1 MMALIEFW
9 RTHAAELIGMLTRH
23 VVLVSIALAAAI
35 AAGVPLGILTA
46 RRPRIGRPLV
56 AIASIVQAIP
66 SLALF
71 GFLLPLPFIGGV
83 GARTAL
89 VALILYGIL
98 PILQTTAAG
107 LTSVAPSLL
116 QAATAMGLT
125 SRQRLLLIELPLAL
139 PSILA
144 GIRVSAV
151 VGVGTAT
158 IAAAIGAGGLGEY
171 IFRGLAMV
179 DATVILAGAVP
190 AAALALAADGLF
202 AWIGKLASRRAG
214 QRGASGR
221 REGSRPDRR
230 ARSRTRW
237 LGMTSP
243 WWVAGAIAAAAVVV
257 LSASVMSGLIGLTS
271 GTPRIIVGSKNFTEQ
286 LVLGELIAQTIE
298 RETDLEVERKLNLGG
313 TLICERA
320 LASGAIDVY
329 VEYSGTA
336 LTALFKQPVASDRKQ
351 VLETV
356 RQRYAATGRT
366 MLSPL
371 GFNNTF
377 AILVRRETA
386 ERTGVKTIGD
396 AARFTPQWRAGFGYE
411 FLERED
417 GYRGL
422 AKTYGLTFREPP
434 RVMELNLSYRALA
447 SNQVDLIA
455 GDATAGAIAALDL
468 FMLADDRHYFPPYDA
483 IPVIRSA
490 TALAH
495 PRVRTALETLAG
507 RIDEE
512 TMRRMNEAVDIK
524 RQDPAAVVREFLT
537 TPRP

>member
-1 MMALIEFW
+1 MMPLIDFW
-9 RTHAAELIGMLTRH
+9 RGHAADLIGMLTRH
-23 VVLVSIALAAAI
+23 VVLVSIALGVAI
-35 AAGVPLGILTA
+35 AIGIPLGIITA

-71 GFLLPLPFIGGV
+71 GFILPLPFIGGV

-125 SRQRLLLIELPLAL
+125 SRQRLMLIELPLAL

-202 AWIGKLASRRAG
+202 AWFGKLA
-214 QRGASGR
+214 GR
-221 REGSRPDRR
+221 RGK
-230 ARSRTRW
+230 
-237 LGMTSP
+237 TSS
-243 WWVAGAIAAAAVVV
+243 WMIGGAIAAAAAIV
-257 LSASVMSGLIGLTS
+257 LIGAIASGLIGRTS
-271 GTPRIIVGSKNFTEQ
+271 NTPRIIVGSKNFTEQ

-336 LTALFKQPVASDRKQ
+336 LTALFKQPVAFDRKQ

-386 ERTGVKTIGD
+386 ESKGVKTISD
-396 AARFTPQWRAGFGYE
+396 AARFAPEWRAGFGYE

-417 GYRGL
+417 GYKGL
-422 AKTYGLTFREPP
+422 AKTYGLTVREPP

-468 FMLADDRHYFPPYDA
+468 VMLADDRQYFPPYDA
-483 IPVIRSA
+483 VPVVRSA
-490 TALAH
+490 TVLAH
-495 PRVRTALETLAG
+495 PQVRAAIETLAG

-524 RQDPAAVVREFLT
+524 RQDPAAVVRDFLKT
-537 TPRP
+537 LTAPSP

>member
-1 MMALIEFW
+1 MMALIDFW
-9 RTHAAELIGMLTRH
+9 RAHAAELIGMLTRH
-23 VVLVSIALAAAI
+23 VTLVAIALGVAI
-35 AAGVPLGILTA
+35 AIGVPLGIVVA
-46 RRPRIGRPLV
+46 RWPRIGRPFV

-107 LTSVAPSLL
+107 LTSVAPSLI

-190 AAALALAADGLF
+190 AAVLALMADGLF
-202 AWIGKLASRRAG
+202 AWVGKLADRRTVHAGRAGRAGHAKRTRRRAS
-214 QRGASGR
+214 ALT
-221 REGSRPDRR
+221 
-230 ARSRTRW
+230 A
-237 LGMTSP
+237 LA
-243 WWVAGAIAAAAVVV
+243 VAAGILFV
-257 LSASVMSGLIGLTS
+257 LSILMVSGALNLTPNK
-271 GTPRIIVGSKNFTEQ
+271 PRIIVGSKNFTEQ

-298 RETDLEVERKLNLGG
+298 RDTNLDVERKLNLGG
-313 TLICERA
+313 TLICEQA

-336 LTALFKQPVASDRKQ
+336 LTALFKQPVAFDRKQ

-377 AILVRRETA
+377 AILVRRDTA
-386 ERTGVKTIGD
+386 AKTGVKTISD
-396 AARFTPQWRAGFGYE
+396 ASRFTPEWRAGFGYE

-417 GYRGL
+417 GYKGL

-468 FMLADDRHYFPPYDA
+468 FMLSDDRQYFPPYDA
-483 IPVIRSA
+483 VPVIRTA

-495 PRVRTALETLAG
+495 PEVRAALEKLAG
-507 RIDEE
+507 RIDED
-512 TMRRMNEAVDIK
+512 TMRKMNEAVDIR
-524 RQDPAAVVREFLT
+524 RQDPAAVVREFLE
-537 TPRP
+537 RK

>member
-23 VVLVSIALAAAI
+23 VVLVSIALGVAI
-35 AAGVPLGILTA
+35 AVGVPLGIITA
-46 RRPRIGRPLV
+46 RWPRIGRPLV

-214 QRGASGR
+214 QRGESGR
-221 REGSRPDRR
+221 REGHARMRG
-230 ARSRTRW
+230 RSRND
-237 LGMTSP
+237 G
-243 WWVAGAIAAAAVVV
+243 
-257 LSASVMSGLIGLTS
+257 SG
-271 GTPRIIVGSKNFTEQ
+271 
-286 LVLGELIAQTIE
+286 
-298 RETDLEVERKLNLGG
+298 
-313 TLICERA
+313 
-320 LASGAIDVY
+320 
-329 VEYSGTA
+329 
-336 LTALFKQPVASDRKQ
+336 
-351 VLETV
+351 
-356 RQRYAATGRT
+356 
-366 MLSPL
+366 
-371 GFNNTF
+371 
-377 AILVRRETA
+377 
-386 ERTGVKTIGD
+386 
-396 AARFTPQWRAGFGYE
+396 
-411 FLERED
+411 
-417 GYRGL
+417 
-422 AKTYGLTFREPP
+422 
-434 RVMELNLSYRALA
+434 
-447 SNQVDLIA
+447 
-455 GDATAGAIAALDL
+455 
-468 FMLADDRHYFPPYDA
+468 
-483 IPVIRSA
+483 
-490 TALAH
+490 
-495 PRVRTALETLAG
+495 
-507 RIDEE
+507 
-512 TMRRMNEAVDIK
+512 
-524 RQDPAAVVREFLT
+524 
-537 TPRP
+537 

>member
-1 MMALIEFW
+1 MMALIDFW
-9 RTHAAELIGMLTRH
+9 REHAAELIGMLTRH
-23 VVLVSIALAAAI
+23 VTLVAIALVAAI
-35 AAGVPLGILTA
+35 AVGIPLGIITA
-46 RRPRIGRPLV
+46 RWPRIGRPFV

-107 LTSVAPSLL
+107 LTSIAPSLI

-202 AWIGKLASRRAG
+202 AWIGKLAGRRTSRHGRAG
-214 QRGASGR
+214 GR
-221 REGSRPDRR
+221 RGVMSRWSSGG
-230 ARSRTRW
+230 AATAIAT
-237 LGMTSP
+237 TS
-243 WWVAGAIAAAAVVV
+243 AIAAVAAAVLIALVMTGTIN
-257 LSASVMSGLIGLTS
+257 LSSGR
-271 GTPRIIVGSKNFTEQ
+271 PRIIVGSKNFTEQ
-286 LVLGELIAQTIE
+286 IVLGELVAQTIE
-298 RETDLEVERKLNLGG
+298 RDTDLEVERKLNLGG
-313 TLICERA
+313 TLIAERA
-320 LASGAIDVY
+320 LASGAIDIY

-336 LTALFKQPVASDRKQ
+336 LTAIFKQPIAFDRKQ

-356 RQRYAATGRT
+356 RQSYAATGRT
-366 MLSPL
+366 TLPPF

-377 AILVRRETA
+377 AILVRRDMA
-386 ERTGVKTIGD
+386 VQTGVKTISD
-396 AARFTPQWRAGFGYE
+396 ASRFTPQWRAGFGYE

-417 GYRGL
+417 GYKGL

-434 RVMELNLSYRALA
+434 RVMDLNLMYRALS

-455 GDATAGAIAALDL
+455 GDATAGAIAALNL
-468 FMLADDRHYFPPYDA
+468 FQLDDDRKYFPPYDA
-483 IPVIRSA
+483 VPVIRTA

-495 PRVRTALETLAG
+495 PEVRTALETLAG
-507 RIDEE
+507 RIDED
-512 TMRRMNEAVDIK
+512 TMRRLNEAVDIK
-524 RQDPAAVVREFLT
+524 KQDPAAVVREFLKT
-537 TPRP
+537 SKAPPP

>member
-1 MMALIEFW
+1 MMALLEFW
-9 RTHAAELIGMLTRH
+9 RAHAAELIGMLTRH
-23 VVLVSIALAAAI
+23 IALVVIALGVAI
-35 AAGVPLGILTA
+35 AAGVPLGIITA
-46 RRPRIGRPLV
+46 RWPRIGRPLV

-71 GFLLPLPFIGGV
+71 GFILPLPFIGGV

-107 LTSVAPSLL
+107 LTSVAPSLI

-179 DATVILAGAVP
+179 DPTVILAGAVP
-190 AAALALAADGLF
+190 AAALALTADGLF
-202 AWIGKLASRRAG
+202 AWIGKLAGRRTRRSAGRRAARR
-214 QRGASGR
+214 RGVTSVI
-221 REGSRPDRR
+221 
-230 ARSRTRW
+230 
-237 LGMTSP
+237 SP
-243 WWVAGAIAAAAVVV
+243 WLIGGGIAAAAAVV
-257 LSASVMSGLIGLTS
+257 LTAMMTSGTFGLTS
-271 GTPRIIVGSKNFTEQ
+271 GKPRIIVGSKNFTEQ

-298 RETDLEVERKLNLGG
+298 RNTDLEVERKLNLGG

-320 LASGAIDVY
+320 LASGAIDIY

-336 LTALFKQPVASDRKQ
+336 LTALFKQPVAFDRKQ

-377 AILVRRETA
+377 AILVRRDTVTK
-386 ERTGVKTIGD
+386 TGVKTISD
-396 AARFTPQWRAGFGYE
+396 AARFAPEWRAGFGYE

-417 GYRGL
+417 GYKGL

-468 FMLADDRHYFPPYDA
+468 VVLADDRQYFPPYDA
-483 IPVIRSA
+483 VPVIRSA
-490 TALAH
+490 TVLAH
-495 PRVRTALETLAG
+495 PQVRAALETLAG

-524 RQDPAAVVREFLT
+524 RQDPAAVVREFLD
-537 TPRP
+537 RK